1 MLVPSVPELLVILGI
16 VVVIFGG
23 AKLPKLGGDVAQAI
37 RNFKEGLG
45 HEEND
50 KAATAP
56 PQQIQD
62 ADAQAQAKGQPRA

>member
-37 RNFKEGLG
+37 KNFKEGLG
-45 HEEND
+45 KDEVPASP
-50 KAATAP
+50 AAKQIGDRP
-56 PQQIQD
+56 DRPQ
-62 ADAQAQAKGQPRA
+62 A